1 MSKSIKIRKGL
12 DINLI
17 GEADKVIV
25 DTPRAKTY
33 ALKPVDFHGVVPKMA
48 LKVGE
53 KVKAGGVVFKNKY
66 NMDVNFVSPVSGTI
80 KDIVRGAKRRI
91 LSVVID
97 ADDVDEY
104 ETINVPSMDSMDA
117 EAAKQFLLTAG
128 LWPFIKMRPLD
139 VIAKPSDS
147 PIAIYISGFDS
158 APLAADYDFTLHG
171 KEKEF
176 QAGVDILKKLTS
188 GPVHLTLRNGMA
200 DNAMKGVRGC
210 EINSISGPHP
220 AGNVGVQIHHIKP
233 LNKGEVVWTVNA
245 QDVALIG
252 STALNGKFD
261 ATRLI
266 ALAGE
271 QAKNRKYYRT
281 TIGTEIKTITSGNLE
296 GDNNRIIS
304 GNVLTGSQVSEEDH
318 LGYYHSQV
326 TAIKEGDEYK
336 FFLTKGWLGLGFGR
350 FSNSRAYPAWLM
362 PKSKKY
368 SVDTNLNGE
377 ERAFVVTGQYDK
389 VFPFDIYPVQ
399 LVKAAI
405 TSDIDKM
412 EQLGIYEVAPEDFAL
427 CEVVC
432 TSKIEVQKHIRE
444 ALDLVEKECF

>member
-17 GEADKVIV
+17 GEADKVII
-25 DTPRAKTY
+25 DASRAKTY
-33 ALKPVDFHGVVPKMA
+33 ALKPVDFHGVIPKMV

-53 KVKAGGVVFKNKY
+53 KVKAGGVVFKSKY
-66 NMDVNFVSPVSGTI
+66 NMDINFVSPVSGTV

-91 LSVVID
+91 LSVVIE

-104 ETINVPSMDSMDA
+104 EAISVPSMDSLDA
-117 EAAKQFLLTAG
+117 EGAKQFLLGAG

-139 VIAKPSDS
+139 VIAKPGDA
-147 PIAIYISGFDS
+147 PQAIYISGFDS
-158 APLAADYDFTLHG
+158 SPLAADYDYTLHG
-171 KEKEF
+171 KDKEF
-176 QAGVDILKKLTS
+176 QAGVDMLKKLTA
-188 GPVHLTLRNGMA
+188 GPVHLTLRNGMG
-200 DNAMKGVRGC
+200 DNALKNVKGC
-210 EINSISGPHP
+210 QINSISGPHP

-252 STALNGKFD
+252 QVILSGKFE
-261 ATRLI
+261 ATRMI
-266 ALAGE
+266 ALTGE
-271 QAKNRKYYRT
+271 QAQNRKYYRT
-281 TIGTEIKTITSGNLE
+281 IIGAEVSTVTGGNLV
-296 GDNNRIIS
+296 GDNNRVIS
-304 GNVLTGSQVSEEDH
+304 GNVLTGAQVDENDH
-318 LGYYHSQV
+318 IGYYDSQI
-326 TAIKEGDEYK
+326 TAIKEGNEYK

-350 FSNSRAYPAWLM
+350 FSNSRAYPAWIM

-368 SVDTNLNGE
+368 SIDTNLNGE
-377 ERAFVVTGQYDK
+377 ERAFVVTEQYER
-389 VFPFDIYPVQ
+389 VFPFDIFPVQ

-405 TSDIDKM
+405 TNDIDKM

-432 TSKIEVQKHIRE
+432 TSKIPVQEHMRS
-444 ALDLVEKECF
+444 ALDLIEKECF

>member
-25 DTPRAKTY
+25 DAPRAKTY
-33 ALKPVDFHGVVPKMA
+33 ALKPVDFHGVVPKMV
-48 LKVGE
+48 LKVGD
-53 KVKAGGVVFKNKY
+53 KVKAGGVVFKSKY
-66 NMDVNFVSPVSGTI
+66 NMDINFVSPVSGTL
-80 KDIVRGAKRRI
+80 KDIVRGAKRKI
-91 LSVVID
+91 LSVVIE

-104 ETINVPSMDSMDA
+104 ETINVPSMDSADA
-117 EAAKQFLLTAG
+117 EGVKQFLLSAG

-139 VIAKPSDS
+139 VIAKPSDN
-147 PIAIYISGFDS
+147 PQAIYISGFDS
-158 APLAADYDFTLHG
+158 SPLAADYDYTLHG
-171 KEKEF
+171 RDKAF
-176 QAGVDILKKLTS
+176 QAGIDVLKKLTS
-188 GPVHLTLRNGMA
+188 GPVHLTLKNGMG
-200 DNAMKGVRGC
+200 DNALKAVKGC
-210 EINSISGPHP
+210 TINSISGPHP

-245 QDVALIG
+245 QDVAMIG
-252 STALNGKFD
+252 ETVLNGKFD

-266 ALAGE
+266 ALTGE
-271 QAKNRKYYRT
+271 QAKNRKYYRA
-281 TIGTEIKTITSGNLE
+281 IMGTEVNTITSGNIE

-304 GNVLTGSQVSEEDH
+304 GNILTGTQVEESDH
-318 LGYYHSQV
+318 VGCNHSQITV
-326 TAIKEGDEYK
+326 IKEGNEYK
-336 FFLTKGWLGLGFGR
+336 FFLTKGWLSLGFGR
-350 FSNSRAYPAWLM
+350 FSNSRAYPAWIM

-377 ERAFVVTGQYDK
+377 ERAFVVTEQYDK
-389 VFPFDIYPVQ
+389 VFPFNIFPVQ

-405 TSDIDKM
+405 TNDIDKM

-432 TSKIEVQKHIRE
+432 TSKIEVQRHMRE
-444 ALDLVEKECF
+444 ALDLIEKECF

>member
-17 GEADKVIV
+17 GEADKVVV
-25 DTPRAKTY
+25 DAPRAKTY
-33 ALKPVDFHGVVPKMA
+33 ALKPADFHGVVPKMV

-66 NMDVNFVSPVSGTI
+66 NMDVNFVSPVSGTL

-91 LSVVID
+91 LSIVIE

-117 EAAKQFLLTAG
+117 DGAKQFLLSAG
-128 LWPFIKMRPLD
+128 LWPLIKMRPLD
-139 VIAKPSDS
+139 VIAKPTDA
-147 PIAIYISGFDS
+147 PMAIYISGFDS
-158 APLAADYDFTLHG
+158 TPLSADYDYTLHG
-171 KEKEF
+171 KDKEF
-176 QAGVDILKKLTS
+176 QAGVDVLKKLTS

-200 DNAMKGVRGC
+200 DNALKGVKGC
-210 EINSISGPHP
+210 QINSISGPHP

-233 LNKGEVVWTVNA
+233 LNKGEVVWVVNA

-252 STALNGKFD
+252 QTALTGKYD
-261 ATRLI
+261 ATRMF

-271 QAKNRKYYRT
+271 NAKNRKYYRALM
-281 TIGTEIKTITSGNLE
+281 GTEVSSITSGNIE
-296 GDNNRIIS
+296 GENSRIIS
-304 GNVLTGSQVSEEDH
+304 GNPLTGTT
-318 LGYYHSQV
+318 V
-326 TAIKEGDEYK
+326 TADDHIGHYDSTVTVLEEGNQYK
-336 FFLTKGWLGLGFGR
+336 FFLGNGWLGLGFGR
-350 FSNSRAYPAWLM
+350 FSVSRAYPGWLT
-362 PKSKKY
+362 PSKKW

-377 ERAFVVTGQYDK
+377 ERAFVVTEQYEK
-389 VFPFDIYPVQ
+389 VFPFNIFPVQ

-405 TSDIDKM
+405 TNDIDKL

-432 TSKIEVQKHIRE
+432 TSKIASQKHIRE
-444 ALDLVEKECF
+444 ALDLIEKECF